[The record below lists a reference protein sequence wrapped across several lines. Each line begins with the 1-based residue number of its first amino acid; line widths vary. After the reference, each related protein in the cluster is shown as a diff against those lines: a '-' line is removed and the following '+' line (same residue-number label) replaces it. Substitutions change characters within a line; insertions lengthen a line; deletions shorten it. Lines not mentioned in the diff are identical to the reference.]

1 MDPPVGKVLCGNRI
15 LIPSGARG
23 GSTLHAFSATG
34 PRAGWVSGAEK
45 AQARGDF
52 EVDSEQLQ
60 SLDHTAWVDLLQSQD
75 ASIARKLLDEFLEV
89 YINKVVPGEEGL
101 FLKQKLDGLE
111 QASLERLEK
120 WKTLLQS
127 LERIKMLP
135 PGREKIL
142 AVISLSR
149 DF

>member
-1 MDPPVGKVLCGNRI
+1 MGKVLCGNRI

-45 AQARGDF
+45 TQARGDF

-60 SLDHTAWVDLLQSQD
+60 PLDQTAWADLLQSQD

-89 YINKVVPGEEGL
+89 YINKVAPGEEGL
-101 FLKQKLDGLE
+101 VLKQMLDGLE
-111 QASLERLEK
+111 QESSARLEK

-135 PGREKIL
+135 PGREKV
-142 AVISLSR
+142 ATAISISR
-149 DF
+149 EF